1 MGAVLTGGIG
11 GVSARYAAQ
20 IRELI
25 HVQAMKR
32 LAAEQ
37 EAVRRDAE
45 AAARAQRLEALM
57 ANRLEAPSV
66 ERARVAAKTE
76 TKEPVKVDVEPAAAD
91 LAEPVRAAES
101 TEAAAV
107 PPAQIFNEQA

>member
-1 MGAVLTGGIG
+1 MGAVLSGGIE

-37 EAVRRDAE
+37 EAVRRTIEAQE
-45 AAARAQRLEALM
+45 AARLEALR
-57 ANRLEAPSV
+57 ASAT
-66 ERARVAAKTE
+66 ARVAIE
-76 TKEPVKVDVEPAAAD
+76 EPVKVDIEPTTAE
-91 LAEPVRAAES
+91 LAEPMQRA
-101 TEAAAV
+101 EASEPAPVA
-107 PPAQIFNEQA
+107 PAQIFDEQA

>member
-1 MGAVLTGGIG
+1 MGAVLSGGIE

-37 EAVRRDAE
+37 ESVRRDAE
-45 AAARAQRLEALM
+45 AAARAERLEALM
-57 ANRLEAPSV
+57 SRPEGPAV
-66 ERARVAAKTE
+66 EPRARAAAIAPV
-76 TKEPVKVDVEPAAAD
+76 KEPVKVDVEPAAAE
-91 LAEPVRAAES
+91 LAEPIPM
-101 TEAAAV
+101 TEAAGPV
-107 PPAQIFNEQA
+107 PPAQIFDEQA

>member
-1 MGAVLTGGIG
+1 MGAVLTGGIE

-37 EAVRRDAE
+37 EAVRRAIEAQE
-45 AAARAQRLEALM
+45 AARLEAL
-57 ANRLEAPSV
+57 
-66 ERARVAAKTE
+66 RARAAAMTE
-76 TKEPVKVDVEPAAAD
+76 MKEPVKVDVEPATAE
-91 LAEPVRAAES
+91 LAEPAKMAEAS
-101 TEAAAV
+101 EPAPV
-107 PPAQIFNEQA
+107 PPAQIFDEQA

>member
-1 MGAVLTGGIG
+1 MGPVLSGGIE

-20 IRELI
+20 IRELL

-37 EAVRRDAE
+37 EAARRDAE
-45 AAARAQRLEALM
+45 AAARTERLEGLM
-57 ANRLEAPSV
+57 AGLPEAPSA
-66 ERARVAAKTE
+66 EPRDRDAAMM
-76 TKEPVKVDVEPAAAD
+76 KEPVKVDIEPATAE
-91 LAEPVRAAES
+91 LAEPIRAPEP
-101 TEAAAV
+101 TEAV

>member
-1 MGAVLTGGIG
+1 MGAVLSGGIE

-20 IRELI
+20 IRELL

-37 EAVRRDAE
+37 EAARRAIEAQE
-45 AAARAQRLEALM
+45 AALAALLARG
-57 ANRLEAPSV
+57 
-66 ERARVAAKTE
+66 AAT
-76 TKEPVKVDVEPAAAD
+76 TPVKEPVKVDVEPAKAE
-91 LAEPVRAAES
+91 LAEPVS
-101 TEAAAV
+101 MTEPSEPAPV

>member
-1 MGAVLTGGIG
+1 MGAVLSGGIE

-20 IRELI
+20 IRELL

-37 EAVRRDAE
+37 EAVRREIEAQE
-45 AAARAQRLEALM
+45 AARLEALR
-57 ANRLEAPSV
+57 AHAAAVAEA
-66 ERARVAAKTE
+66 
-76 TKEPVKVDVEPAAAD
+76 KEPVKVDVEPAAAE
-91 LAEPVRAAES
+91 LAEPIEMAEAAEP
-101 TEAAAV
+101 APV

>member
-1 MGAVLTGGIG
+1 MGAVLSGGIE

-20 IRELI
+20 IRELL

-37 EAVRRDAE
+37 EAVRRAIEAQE
-45 AAARAQRLEALM
+45 AARLEALR
-57 ANRLEAPSV
+57 AHAAAAIAPV
-66 ERARVAAKTE
+66 
-76 TKEPVKVDVEPAAAD
+76 KEPVKVDVEPEAAE
-91 LAEPVRAAES
+91 LAEPIRASEPSEPAP
-101 TEAAAV
+101 V

>member
-1 MGAVLTGGIG
+1 MGAVLSGGIE

-37 EAVRRDAE
+37 EAVRRTIEAQDA
-45 AAARAQRLEALM
+45 ARLEALR
-57 ANRLEAPSV
+57 ASAT
-66 ERARVAAKTE
+66 ARVAIE
-76 TKEPVKVDVEPAAAD
+76 EPVKVDIEPATAE
-91 LAEPVRAAES
+91 LAEPIQMAEAS
-101 TEAAAV
+101 EPAPV
-107 PPAQIFNEQA
+107 PPAQIFDEQA

>member
-1 MGAVLTGGIG
+1 MGAVLSGGIE

-37 EAVRRDAE
+37 EAVRRTIEAQE
-45 AAARAQRLEALM
+45 AARLEALR
-57 ANRLEAPSV
+57 ASAT
-66 ERARVAAKTE
+66 ARVAIE
-76 TKEPVKVDVEPAAAD
+76 EPVKVDIEPTTAE
-91 LAEPVRAAES
+91 LAEPMQMAEAS
-101 TEAAAV
+101 EPAPVA
-107 PPAQIFNEQA
+107 PAQIFDEQA

>member
-1 MGAVLTGGIG
+1 MGAVLAGGIE

-20 IRELI
+20 IRELL

-37 EAVRRDAE
+37 EAARREAE
-45 AAARAQRLEALM
+45 ADKAARLEAQ
-57 ANRLEAPSV
+57 
-66 ERARVAAKTE
+66 RARAATFDPPPA
-76 TKEPVKVDVEPAAAD
+76 KEPVKVDVEHD
-91 LAEPVRAAES
+91 DDRAEPIQIAEPS
-101 TEAAAV
+101 DPV